1 MYIDGLVK
9 DWGNSNADALE
20 LSQSYDK
27 PYGSA
32 VFALELLPVP
42 KKWVPGTQGV

>member
-1 MYIDGLVK
+1 MYIDGLVE

-27 PYGSA
+27 PYASGHGA
-32 VFALELLPVP
+32 AAFILPGFAIT
-42 KKWVPGTQGV
+42 W